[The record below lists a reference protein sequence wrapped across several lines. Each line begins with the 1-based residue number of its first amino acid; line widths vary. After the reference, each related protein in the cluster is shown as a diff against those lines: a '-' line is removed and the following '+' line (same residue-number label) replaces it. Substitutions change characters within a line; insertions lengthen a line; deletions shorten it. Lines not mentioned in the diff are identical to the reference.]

1 MWGFKELM
9 HVEHLPK
16 MPVITTTWGQSSR
29 GGVGHCVH
37 PPRGD
42 LKGVPSAKHFPPPTG
57 YCPKF
62 LEQETNLLCHSWD
75 EVQIQTVKEERT
87 CLLNPLQDFQIPS
100 KEKGYQAGSLLVLE
114 EGTTWRVWGGQGQVG
129 KLKMGLSFEHISNSV
144 FLSVNRF
151 RAVLFVLVFK
161 SWCL

>member
-1 MWGFKELM
+1 MNVRVQGADACRALAKNACYYYNM
-9 HVEHLPK
+9 RTIIP
-16 MPVITTTWGQSSR
+16 

-42 LKGVPSAKHFPPPTG
+42 LKGVPSAKLFPPPTG
-57 YCPKF
+57 YGPKF

-100 KEKGYQAGSLLVLE
+100 KEKGSSGWVPAGLRRGHNLE
-114 EGTTWRVWGGQGQVG
+114 GVG
-129 KLKMGLSFEHISNSV
+129 PSGSGWETEDGLELRTHLQLCF
-144 FLSVNRF
+144 
-151 RAVLFVLVFK
+151 A
-161 SWCL
+161 